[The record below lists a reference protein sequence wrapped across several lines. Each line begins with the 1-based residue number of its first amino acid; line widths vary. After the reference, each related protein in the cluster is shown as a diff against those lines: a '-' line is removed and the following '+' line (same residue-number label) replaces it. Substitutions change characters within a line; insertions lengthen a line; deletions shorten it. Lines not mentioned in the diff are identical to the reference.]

1 MNEACDKQ
9 RLRFSK
15 TGRAIYISHLD
26 LMRTMQRAFLRAELP
41 IKYSEGFNPH
51 AIMSFALPLSVGAAS
66 CCEIMDFR
74 LREYVEP
81 SEIAYRLNK
90 TLPEGI
96 SIQEAYVWEQ
106 KPKNI
111 KWLDVD
117 GSFEYDDGSAAE
129 KIPELCEFFQRES
142 IVIER
147 RTKSGMGQMD
157 IAPAIR
163 SIAFDQRDGCVI
175 SSCCISAQ
183 EPTLNP
189 EHLISALRQL
199 APGLAPDFAA
209 FTRTQIYDSEMNIF
223 R

>member
-1 MNEACDKQ
+1 MNEACDKL

-51 AIMSFALPLSVGAAS
+51 AIISFALPLSVGIAS
-66 CCEIMDFR
+66 HCEIMDFR

-81 SEIAYRLNK
+81 SEISYRLNK
-90 TLPEGI
+90 VLPEGI
-96 SIQEAYVWEQ
+96 TVQEAYVWEE
-106 KPKNI
+106 KFKNI

-117 GSFEYDDGSAAE
+117 GSFEYDDGSAPA
-129 KIPELCEFFQRES
+129 KLSALCEFFQQKS
-142 IVIER
+142 LVIER

-163 SIAFDQRDGCVI
+163 GISFDLRDNCVI
-175 SSCCISAQ
+175 LEASISAQ

-189 EHLISALRQL
+189 EHLVTALRQL
-199 APGLAPDFAA
+199 APELAPDFAA
-209 FTRTQIYDSEMNIF
+209 FTRMRIYDSEMNIF